1 MSLIAAMR
9 VSMPMS
15 EFTSWV
21 ALAFA
26 AGAVAGAVLALKSR
40 RR

>member
-1 MSLIAAMR
+1 MIAVMR
-9 VSMPMS
+9 VSMPMA

-26 AGAVAGAVLALKSR
+26 AVLALKSR